1 MREEKIT
8 FAQWCKEK
16 GIFEP
21 LEKWDNNKN
30 ETTPD
35 SISQWDTNKY
45 WFKCCNNP
53 EHESRLIKPGT
64 IRKSN
69 NISNA
74 LKCKEC
80 ASFYQWCK
88 DNDEQVLLD
97 TFDYERNGD
106 IDLKVL
112 GAQSNKKYWFKCPRG
127 IHGSYERT
135 ISVLTRK
142 NKTTHHCP
150 ACSSIGQYIIDEYGE
165 DGYDKIISD
174 KNEIDPFTVSCNSDV
189 KLWFKCTE
197 NENHPDYY
205 HEAKV
210 HYKGVRCP
218 YCNGN
223 KVCEENSAAKK
234 FPKLLELWSNKNKKT
249 PYDYVS
255 GSECNVWIKCENGIH
270 EDYKRQISNLKTTGI
285 GCPKCKNRQ
294 STIDKIE
301 EMIGQKYGRLTI
313 VGMDIE
319 DYDKNYGKYL
329 GARVFCQ
336 CDCGSPVKSIYLS
349 HVTSGKIISCGCY
362 HSEITSGENNHNWKG
377 GITPE
382 IRAARTSTEYIH
394 FHKAALEKDWYTCQ
408 CCGKK
413 SDGTKGNMH
422 IHHILPFNEYKEL
435 RFDPSNGMALCFDCH
450 DVKSDVGFHHIYG
463 THNNTPEQLEEYIN
477 NRRKDL
483 GIEGGFKLQ
492 DYYNKDSSIQKDS
505 IVISQ
510 NN

>member
-30 ETTPD
+30 ETSPD
-35 SISQWDTNKY
+35 SIAQWDTNKY

-69 NISNA
+69 NITNV

-97 TFDYERNGD
+97 SFDYERNGD

-142 NKTTHHCP
+142 NKTTYNCP

-174 KNEIDPFTVSCNSDV
+174 KNEIDPFTVLCNSDV

-197 NENHPDYY
+197 NKNHPDYY

-210 HYKGVRCP
+210 HHKGV
-218 YCNGN
+218 
-223 KVCEENSAAKK
+223 
-234 FPKLLELWSNKNKKT
+234 
-249 PYDYVS
+249 
-255 GSECNVWIKCENGIH
+255 
-270 EDYKRQISNLKTTGI
+270 
-285 GCPKCKNRQ
+285 GCPKCAEETMESKLESKVKSYCIELGYNINTERACSIVPINYKTGHTLPFDNEIIINSDNLIIEVHGVQ
-294 STIDKIE
+294 HYKVTTWCINNAKKKEITPEEELEHRINLDKYKKDYAISHGYYYLEIPYWTEKDEKYKKLIDDKIE
-301 EMIGQKYGRLTI
+301 EILSKQSNQK
-313 VGMDIE
+313 
-319 DYDKNYGKYL
+319 
-329 GARVFCQ
+329 
-336 CDCGSPVKSIYLS
+336 
-349 HVTSGKIISCGCY
+349 
-362 HSEITSGENNHNWKG
+362 
-377 GITPE
+377 
-382 IRAARTSTEYIH
+382 
-394 FHKAALEKDWYTCQ
+394 
-408 CCGKK
+408 
-413 SDGTKGNMH
+413 
-422 IHHILPFNEYKEL
+422 
-435 RFDPSNGMALCFDCH
+435 
-450 DVKSDVGFHHIYG
+450 
-463 THNNTPEQLEEYIN
+463 
-477 NRRKDL
+477 
-483 GIEGGFKLQ
+483 
-492 DYYNKDSSIQKDS
+492 
-505 IVISQ
+505 ISQ